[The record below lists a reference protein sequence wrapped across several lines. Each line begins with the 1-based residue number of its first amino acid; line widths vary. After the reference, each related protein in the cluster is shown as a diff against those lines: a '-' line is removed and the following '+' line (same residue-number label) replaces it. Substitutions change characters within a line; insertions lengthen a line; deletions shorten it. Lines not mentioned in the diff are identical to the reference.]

1 MQNDKLKHDII
12 LLLCN
17 HLGLEVDDVSE
28 DDSLKEDLRMGQ
40 TVLTDFVEALS
51 QGGYDTTKIDL
62 ESVETV
68 GDLIDSLELYT

>member
-28 DDSLKEDLRMGQ
+28 DDSLKEDLRMGP

-62 ESVETV
+62 ERVETV